1 MTKEKIE
8 EIVRSIIDDIV
19 PIEIDDKNKDDFD
32 DIKIDCLDKVEIA
45 MEIEY
50 RFNINIPDEDWNNI
64 NSISQTVE
72 FINGIIN
79 NVQDKNK
86 AS

>member
-8 EIVRSIIDDIV
+8 EIVRNIIDDIV
-19 PIEIDDKNKDDFD
+19 PTHTDSKNKDNFN
-32 DIKIDCLDKVEIA
+32 DIRIDCLDKVEIA
-45 MEIEY
+45 MEIEIK
-50 RFNINIPDEDWNNI
+50 FNIIVADEDWNNI

-72 FINGIIN
+72 YIDGMIN
-79 NVQDKNK
+79 NVQDKNN